1 MTVLE
6 GPEYQAARDRIK
18 GNPVISMMAAGIAAV
33 PLAQI
38 AHEDG
43 TPRFEFMQQANRAF
57 DDAQARNAGNPG
69 YEPYPAG
76 APRHL
81 GLVAEAVLA
90 ERAAI
95 REAVG
100 SAMAA
105 PGTSPESPD
114 VTRIIERLRTGE
126 SPAAIA
132 RETGAISEPGPLQAG
147 TERPA
152 SAGGTAASPVGTG
165 HSSPSA
171 PGE

>member
-6 GPEYQAARDRIK
+6 GPDYQGARDRIK

-57 DDAQARNAGNPG
+57 DDAQARNVGNPG
-69 YEPYPAG
+69 YQPYPAG
-76 APRHL
+76 APRYL

-105 PGTSPESPD
+105 PGTSPESGRGDPD
-114 VTRIIERLRTGE
+114 HRAAANGRVTRGDRPGDGGV
-126 SPAAIA
+126 A
-132 RETGAISEPGPLQAG
+132 R
-147 TERPA
+147 R
-152 SAGGTAASPVGTG
+152 
-165 HSSPSA
+165 
-171 PGE
+171 

>member
-1 MTVLE
+1 
-6 GPEYQAARDRIK
+6 
-18 GNPVISMMAAGIAAV
+18 MMASGVAAV

-38 AHEDG
+38 AREDG

-105 PGTSPESPD
+105 PGTSPESAE

-126 SPAAIA
+126 SPVAIA
-132 RETGAISEPGPLQAG
+132 RQTGAIAEPGPGPLPLPG
-147 TERPA
+147 PVE
-152 SAGGTAASPVGTG
+152 GGGAASGEPGQGTTR
-165 HSSPSA
+165 
-171 PGE
+171 

>member
-18 GNPVISMMAAGIAAV
+18 GNAVISMMAAGIAAV

-69 YEPYPAG
+69 YQPYPAG

-105 PGTSPESPD
+105 PGTSPES
-114 VTRIIERLRTGE
+114 
-126 SPAAIA
+126 AF
-132 RETGAISEPGPLQAG
+132 
-147 TERPA
+147 
-152 SAGGTAASPVGTG
+152 PVKSTC
-165 HSSPSA
+165 
-171 PGE
+171 